1 MTDLKCDFYTEAKQ
15 SEKYKNNRGCLR
27 SRNPLTAK
35 GPKRIEIAQWAILAK
50 GPDCRGGIT
59 YRYEIHCFNFA
70 YFAPAL
76 RTLRLKKTF
85 KKTSVGNSLDY

>member
-35 GPKRIEIAQWAILAK
+35 GPKRLKIARWAILAK
-50 GPDCRGGIT
+50 GPGCSAGVLRKVRKVPIAIGIKT
-59 YRYEIHCFNFA
+59 N
-70 YFAPAL
+70 AL
-76 RTLRLKKTF
+76 SLRPL
-85 KKTSVGNSLDY
+85 